1 MTTRKKYNK
10 SKSYKLK
17 KSNLKVRNTLKK
29 KSIYGGL
36 PPIKSEKRKTVS
48 SSIKKSSIT
57 PQSSKVRTR
66 LPNIP
71 QVVIGVSSGSYSG
84 YKNVSNDIVEQA
96 IDEMKDGKISWGD
109 KGLKG
114 PYFISLTV
122 EPERHQFLINIDES
136 EHKLWI
142 GDWGERTS
150 DSVLHNDK
158 THDWG
163 NYLHFKQYLLE
174 QLPGFTV
181 DYYPI
186 DGELIQEAKKH
197 NICSKGGGCS
207 FYINKWVTKQ
217 QKEGRLFTEYAIQD
231 R

>member
-1 MTTRKKYNK
+1 MKKYNK

-17 KSNLKVRNTLKK
+17 KSNLKFRNTLKK

-36 PPIKSEKRKTVS
+36 PPSKSEKSQKVS
-48 SSIKKSSIT
+48 SLIKKPYISSIT
-57 PQSSKVRTR
+57 SKVRTR
-66 LPNIP
+66 LPQIP

-84 YKNVSNDIVEQA
+84 YKNVSNEIVEQA
-96 IDEMKDGKISWGD
+96 IEQMKAGQIPWGE
-109 KGLKG
+109 KKLEG

-136 EHKLWI
+136 ERKLWI

-150 DSVLHNDK
+150 DSVLRKDK
-158 THDWG
+158 KYDWG

-186 DGELIQEAKKH
+186 DKELLKEAKEH
-197 NICSKGGGCS
+197 STCSKGGGCS
-207 FYINKWVTKQ
+207 FYINKWVAKQ
-217 QKEGRLFTEYAIQD
+217 QNKGLLFTEYALQQKS
-231 R
+231 